1 MPTTADEFESE
12 DESEEEEEHP
22 LSREDLVSKTMRGLA
37 KRETNAKGP
46 MRSKGRKAPR

>member
-12 DESEEEEEHP
+12 DESEEEEEQP

-37 KRETNAKGP
+37 KRETNAKAAEG
-46 MRSKGRKAPR
+46 SKAAKRGR